1 MLRLKEWNEVLDYAE
16 KAKEELVNKGIN
28 VKVKPYLMYN
38 NEKGVYFVI
47 YDKNGKEFARYASG
61 VHDTV
66 EKYKKYINYY
76 KEFIIEEC
84 A

>member
-1 MLRLKEWNEVLDYAE
+1 MLKLKDWNEVLDYAE
-16 KAKEELVNKGIN
+16 KAKEELVNKSIN

-47 YDKNGKEFARYASG
+47 YDKNGKEFDRYASG

>member
-1 MLRLKEWNEVLDYAE
+1 MLRLKEWNEVLDYVE

-47 YDKNGKEFARYASG
+47 YDKNGKGFARYASG

-66 EKYKKYINYY
+66 ENYKKYINYY

>member
-16 KAKEELVNKGIN
+16 KAKEDLVSKGIN
-28 VKVKPYLMYN
+28 VKVEPYLIYN

-47 YDKNGKEFARYASG
+47 CDKNGKEFDRCASG
-61 VHDTV
+61 VHNTV

-76 KEFIIEEC
+76 KKLIIEEC
-84 A
+84 S